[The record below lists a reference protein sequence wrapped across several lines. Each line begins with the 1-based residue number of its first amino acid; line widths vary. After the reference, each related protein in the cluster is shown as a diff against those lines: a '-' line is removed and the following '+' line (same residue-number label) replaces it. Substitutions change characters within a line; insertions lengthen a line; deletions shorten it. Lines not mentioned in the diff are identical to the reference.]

1 MLINPNTKRLIKKGS
16 YTHRQLVRQGLLSD
30 NFKSKNEVYVGESK
44 EDAILVK
51 ERLKQNMK
59 LEKNEYLKIDQT
71 QKRVVICKKRL
82 TIEQVNARASNV
94 AISVIKDIQEG
105 VIILPDLPEMEL
117 SNHLQQIIDQRL
129 ISQGVEND
137 FVFDDTASSIPDYQ
151 ILESECEES
160 ESSDEGDEN
169 ESDSDENDEP
179 SEAEAVN

>member
-1 MLINPNTKRLIKKGS
+1 MLINPNTKRLIKKNS

-71 QKRVVICKKRL
+71 QKRVVIAKKRL
-82 TIEQVNARASNV
+82 TIEQVNARAAQV

-105 VIILPDLPEMEL
+105 VIILPELPEMEL

-129 ISQGVEND
+129 ISQGVENNV
-137 FVFDDTASSIPDYQ
+137 VFDDNASTGTEYQ

-160 ESSDEGDEN
+160 YESSDEGD
-169 ESDSDENDEP
+169 DSDENDEP